1 MTVEEKFL
9 DFAKAHNLPFRESD
23 ADGQKVFSFVIS
35 GTNGKYAGHALC
47 LENERL
53 FVFFIDFGLH
63 VRKEN
68 LPEAAQRL
76 MDINYNLKMGNFQ
89 MDSQNGLVI
98 VRTCQGVYGREEE
111 QIGVIERSV
120 LTAGMI
126 ADKYKDQL
134 LREFS

>member
-1 MTVEEKFL
+1 
-9 DFAKAHNLPFRESD
+9 
-23 ADGQKVFSFVIS
+23 
-35 GTNGKYAGHALC
+35 
-47 LENERL
+47 
-53 FVFFIDFGLH
+53 
-63 VRKEN
+63 
-68 LPEAAQRL
+68 
-76 MDINYNLKMGNFQ
+76 

-98 VRTCQGVYGREEE
+98 VRTCQGVYGTEEE